1 MLSCERA
8 YVHLNRGNY
17 AWVNIRILGSP
28 TARRASSRSGGVR
41 RDAHDE
47 LAEIASVEHS
57 DEGFRCVFQAVYDVL
72 TIANAAVG
80 DAGTDFRAGNRRSTA
95 RQNRS

>member
-1 MLSCERA
+1 VDMLSCERA

-57 DEGFRCVFQAVYDVL
+57 DGFASHAYAGLMRAVFLIAETNSAV
-72 TIANAAVG
+72 VG
-80 DAGTDFRAGNRRSTA
+80 ISWA
-95 RQNRS
+95 